1 VPVWGTRVG
10 LIALLKHRP
19 LPLLL
24 LLLLLLLL
32 PPPHLLLLHR
42 WRRF

>member
-1 VPVWGTRVG
+1 VPVCGTRVG

-19 LPLLL
+19 LPV
-24 LLLLLLLL
+24 LLLLL
-32 PPPHLLLLHR
+32 PPPHLLLLHL